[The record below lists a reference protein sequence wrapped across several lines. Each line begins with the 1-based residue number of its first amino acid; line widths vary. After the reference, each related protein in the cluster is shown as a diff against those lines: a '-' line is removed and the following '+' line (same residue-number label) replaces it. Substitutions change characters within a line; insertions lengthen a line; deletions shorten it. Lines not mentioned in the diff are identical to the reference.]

1 MIRAWKTEYIANR
14 TYSWLCMYMYFMFCL
29 ALCNMFE
36 FLFISIQVSTVL
48 HLVSSLMN
56 ENNAKLEEAQ
66 LQDKTCSRWGNYIV
80 WSKRGNSNFKE
91 KSSFFF
97 SVKLLKGKNSV
108 VLQLQF
114 FTDFIYRLLNVVEEL
129 PKHMDAPMS
138 EFTENVVIETMQQPL
153 EDFPGVT
160 CMAYSQ
166 IFSCQDR
173 YINQSIAKEVC
184 Y

>member
-1 MIRAWKTEYIANR
+1 
-14 TYSWLCMYMYFMFCL
+14 
-29 ALCNMFE
+29 
-36 FLFISIQVSTVL
+36 
-48 HLVSSLMN
+48 MN

-66 LQDKTCSRWGNYIV
+66 LQDKTCSRWGIYIV
-80 WSKRGNSNFKE
+80 WSKRGNSNLK
-91 KSSFFF
+91 KKIIIFFF
-97 SVKLLKGKNSV
+97 AKLLKGKNSV

-114 FTDFIYRLLNVVEEL
+114 FSDFNFRLLNVVEEL

>member
-1 MIRAWKTEYIANR
+1 
-14 TYSWLCMYMYFMFCL
+14 MYMYFMFCL

-66 LQDKTCSRWGNYIV
+66 LQDKTCSRWGNYIYDQ
-80 WSKRGNSNFKE
+80 RGVTLILKKNY
-91 KSSFFF
+91 FFF
-97 SVKLLKGKNSV
+97 AKLLKGKNSV

>member
-1 MIRAWKTEYIANR
+1 
-14 TYSWLCMYMYFMFCL
+14 MYD
-29 ALCNMFE
+29 
-36 FLFISIQVSTVL
+36 Q
-48 HLVSSLMN
+48 
-56 ENNAKLEEAQ
+56 
-66 LQDKTCSRWGNYIV
+66 
-80 WSKRGNSNFKE
+80 RGVTLILKKNL
-91 KSSFFF
+91 FFF

-114 FTDFIYRLLNVVEEL
+114 FSDFNFRLLNVVEEL